1 MTDIDSALNG
11 VLGAV
16 DATAGA
22 SAGATS
28 LSGPEVSGYLDR
40 VYALDDPNYGDVGTN
55 SDIADALNADAEVL
69 GTLKDAVKGYREVV
83 DTMVTPA
90 LAAQAADAA
99 ATPTSAAVFPI
110 AGAGSA
116 DELLTGA
123 SQAFDTLSDGVANTE
138 VRGSGGSNEAKS
150 AADDAES
157 SEDGTEDGED
167 SGIAEKSELDD
178 VSGDVSA
185 DEIATQVSSAA
196 PPAAP
201 MAAPMGGPTGAAP
214 NPGAL
219 LTSLSAAAPMMS
231 GMLGGTPAMGTSGV
245 APVGGS
251 TGSLPSSTAAP
262 SSSSSG
268 RGVSTAEIL
277 QMIRDAKSNA
287 ASTHTSSAG
296 SSLSSP
302 SSSHTSPTFS
312 PSRIG
317 DTGSSAGN
325 SGSSSSTPASG
336 SASSSSSS
344 GPAAP
349 AVGRTIAGGA
359 VDPSLVSGRS
369 VSTSLSAASPSSGGG
384 PAAMAGRGAGG
395 MGMMPMGAMGGMGGA
410 GGGSGSG
417 SSSSKY
423 LERLGELRN
432 DNPYLNGTWARG
444 RTVSSVMGSVAG
456 PASAGDQDVAS
467 SLASPGTRGTADP
480 STSATELRSKW
491 A

>member
-22 SAGATS
+22 SAGTTS
-28 LSGPEVSGYLDR
+28 LTGPEVTGYLDR
-40 VYALDDPNYGDVGTN
+40 VYALEDPNYGDVGTN

-123 SQAFDTLSDGVANTE
+123 SQAFATLSDGVSDTE

-157 SEDGTEDGED
+157 SEGDTDDSED
-167 SGIAEKSELDD
+167 SGITEKSALDD
-178 VSGDVSA
+178 TSGDVSA

-196 PPAAP
+196 PAAAP
-201 MAAPMGGPTGAAP
+201 MAAPMGGLTGAAP

-231 GMLGGTPAMGTSGV
+231 GMFGGTPAMGTSGV
-245 APVGGS
+245 SPVGGS
-251 TGSLPSSTAAP
+251 TGSLPSSTTAP
-262 SSSSSG
+262 STSSSN
-268 RGVSTAEIL
+268 RGVSSAEIL

-302 SSSHTSPTFS
+302 SSSSHTSSTFS

-317 DTGSSAGN
+317 DTGSSAGS

-336 SASSSSSS
+336 SSSSSS
-344 GPAAP
+344 GPSAP
-349 AVGRTIAGGA
+349 AVGRTVAGGA

-369 VSTSLSAASPSSGGG
+369 VSTSLSSASPSSGGG
-384 PAAMAGRGAGG
+384 AAAMAGRGAGG

-417 SSSSKY
+417 SSSKY

-444 RTVSSVMGSVAG
+444 RTVSSVMGSVSGSA
-456 PASAGDQDVAS
+456 AAGDQDVAS
-467 SLASPGTRGTADP
+467 SLASPGTRGTAAP
-480 STSATELRSKW
+480 STSVTELRSKW

>member
-22 SAGATS
+22 SAGTTS

-123 SQAFDTLSDGVANTE
+123 SQAFATLSDGVANTE
-138 VRGSGGSNEAKS
+138 VRGAGGSNEAKS

-178 VSGDVSA
+178 ASGDVSA
-185 DEIATQVSSAA
+185 DELATQVSSAA
-196 PPAAP
+196 PA
-201 MAAPMGGPTGAAP
+201 AAPMGGPTGAAP

-302 SSSHTSPTFS
+302 SSSHTSPAFS

-317 DTGSSAGN
+317 DTGSS
-325 SGSSSSTPASG
+325 SSTPASG
-336 SASSSSSS
+336 SASSSSS